1 MVVFNGLGQQQHYF
15 DSRLTYHASRSAMGV
30 GMGAAGYPLTN
41 TWAHQYQT
49 AGYPASAYL
58 GYNSAAA
65 APGLAYSSSLAGYT
79 SSVID
84 PGSLLPA
91 TTGTAG
97 TLPSD
102 TTSPTG
108 MSTIIIFGFE
118 YFVITS
124 FHIFFFGDMVYFYK
138 FSKYFPRAFKIF
150 LRVFEYFPKF
160 AHWWPGW

>member
-65 APGLAYSSSLAGYT
+65 PGLAYSSSLAGYT

-108 MSTIIIFGFE
+108 KSTISLFE
-118 YFVITS
+118 LEHFVITS
-124 FHIFFFGDMVYFYK
+124 FQIFYRYYAIFLQV
-138 FSKYFPRAFKIF
+138 AKIF
-150 LRVFEYFPKF
+150 SESIQNIF
-160 AHWWPGW
+160 ASV

>member
-108 MSTIIIFGFE
+108 KSTIIIFGFE
-118 YFVITS
+118 YFMITS
-124 FHIFFFGDMVYFYK
+124 
-138 FSKYFPRAFKIF
+138 SKYFIGTMEYFSKIF
-150 LRVFEYFPKF
+150 SASFQNIF
-160 AHWWPGW
+160 ASV

>member
-1 MVVFNGLGQQQHYF
+1 MLSGLGQQQHYF

-30 GMGAAGYPLTN
+30 GMSGGYPGLTN
-41 TWAHQYQT
+41 TWPSYQAAT

-108 MSTIIIFGFE
+108 KSTII
-118 YFVITS
+118 
-124 FHIFFFGDMVYFYK
+124 
-138 FSKYFPRAFKIF
+138 F
-150 LRVFEYFPKF
+150 LRSNIS
-160 AHWWPGW
+160 

>member
-108 MSTIIIFGFE
+108 KSTIIIFGFE
-118 YFVITS
+118 YF
-124 FHIFFFGDMVYFYK
+124 
-138 FSKYFPRAFKIF
+138 KIF
-150 LRVFEYFPKF
+150 SASFQNIF
-160 AHWWPGW
+160 ASV

>member
-65 APGLAYSSSLAGYT
+65 PGLAYSSSLAGYT

-108 MSTIIIFGFE
+108 KSTISLLGSNI
-118 YFVITS
+118 
-124 FHIFFFGDMVYFYK
+124 
-138 FSKYFPRAFKIF
+138 
-150 LRVFEYFPKF
+150 L
-160 AHWWPGW
+160 

>member
-65 APGLAYSSSLAGYT
+65 PGLAYSSSLAGYT

-108 MSTIIIFGFE
+108 KSTISLLE
-118 YFVITS
+118 YFVIT
-124 FHIFFFGDMVYFYK
+124 FFKYFIGSMQYFY
-138 FSKYFPRAFKIF
+138 
-150 LRVFEYFPKF
+150 
-160 AHWWPGW
+160 